1 MLAMSTKQR
10 TCKATTASGNRC
22 KRKARSSG
30 YCKIHEQKNQKDK
43 KSDRYYE
50 VIDTILGVCRKKGWS
65 ANLKN
70 EDPDRQF
77 IEISIFKR
85 VEIYEI
91 TGMIYVTVDD
101 GLQYRIES
109 TSHFNYGQNDLL
121 DAISLKLQEI
131 PWLENKKK
139 EKTKKEEPAASQ
151 LIVRILKNFDQPARQ
166 LKQRYNNRTPYEIN
180 DEYDVQD
187 LLHSILRAYFV
198 DVRPE
203 EYTPS
208 YAGSSSKVDFLLKP
222 EKSVIEVKY
231 ATGVLRE
238 KHIGEQLIIDIKK
251 YQTHPDCSALYCLV
265 YDPGSNI
272 RNPVGFENDL
282 SGKNNKLA
290 VTVLV
295 VPH

>member
-1 MLAMSTKQR
+1 MSTKPR

-22 KRKARSSG
+22 TRKAGSSG

-43 KSDRYYE
+43 KSAQYYE
-50 VIDTILGVCRKKGWS
+50 VIDTILGVCQKKGWS
-65 ANLKN
+65 ATLTS

-85 VEIYEI
+85 VEFNEV
-91 TGMIYVTVDD
+91 TGVIYVTVDD
-101 GLQYRIES
+101 RVQYEIEN
-109 TSHFNYGQNDLL
+109 TSFRSYGQRDLM
-121 DAISLKLQEI
+121 DAIHLKLGEL
-131 PWLENKKK
+131 PWLESEKKK
-139 EKTKKEEPAASQ
+139 KTKEKEKEPAAPQ
-151 LIVRILKNFDQPARQ
+151 LIVRVLKNFGRSARQ
-166 LKQRYNNRTPYEIN
+166 LRHRYNNRTPYEIN

-187 LLHSILRAYFV
+187 LLHSILRAYFE

-231 ATGVLRE
+231 ATEELKE
-238 KHIGEQLIIDIKK
+238 KKIGEQLIIDIKK
-251 YQTHPDCSALYCLV
+251 YQTHPDCHALYCLV
-265 YDPGSNI
+265 YDPGGNI
-272 RNPVGFENDL
+272 RNPIGFESDL
-282 SGKNNKLA
+282 SGKHNNLM